1 MDSDEPG
8 SGGSTPLQDEPDYEA
23 ENGEGEED
31 GAPRTPGGE
40 SDRGPQSVEAGE
52 EGDGSDNEQPVTQAD
67 DGDYFSD
74 GGEVE
79 REEVQRDVDDDDDVE
94 REEVEREVE
103 DDQEYQPGSDN
114 EDARPG
120 SGSPPGSPA
129 SGSIASPPASPMSI
143 ASGPRSPPGSGPQ
156 SPVGSPPGSPGS
168 PMSMDGS
175 GSRPGSPIGS
185 GPQSP
190 AGSGPRSPPSGPASP
205 AGSGSPRSPGSG
217 PASPAGS
224 GPQSP
229 AGSGSPRSPG
239 SGPQSPAGS
248 GPQSP
253 SGSGPASPAGSGPL
267 SPAGSGPQSPGSGPA
282 SPTENRPGSPTGSGP
297 GFPAGLQP
305 PASPMFSAPNSPMG
319 SPMAPGLESFLQ
331 EEALPRSPVS
341 DRSRSPSPGRSRA
354 PGGSPSYSPM
364 GSPRSTSQS
373 PPGSPRGSPP
383 SPGPGSDKENDG
395 ASDQGSGDERR
406 PKARR
411 IISDDESDRE
421 PEPEER
427 KKAKASDD
435 EDSDKESVA
444 DGLIA
449 DIFGS
454 SDEDEEF
461 EGFGEADVEAHAK
474 KKEKKKAAVK
484 SDDEDGGASEAAGQ
498 TGALPELSDD
508 ENEDN
513 LQKDNFV
520 SDFDLM
526 IERKKEERQRQRRK
540 RKDCDMINDNDDL
553 IADMIGKMKL
563 AAEEDRE
570 LNKKRQP
577 ATKKLKLLPWVI
589 SQLKKADLHII
600 FLDSGILSA
609 ITEWLA
615 PLPDKSL
622 PHLTIR
628 DCLLKILWD
637 FPAISS
643 DSLKMSGI
651 GKAVMYLYKHP
662 KEIRPNKE
670 KAGKLINEWSR
681 PIFNLTSNY
690 KTLSRD
696 EREQR
701 DYEQLPKR
709 RKLSMEGSQTPRRDI
724 DNAMEGEKKALRP
737 GDPGWVYRAR
747 VPTPSN
753 RDYVVRP
760 KTEIEY
766 SAKKSTGKKDPSRY
780 DKHARAFADKK
791 KHNKAQRAITI
802 SIEGRNMA
810 L

>member
-40 SDRGPQSVEAGE
+40 SDHGPQSVEAR
-52 EGDGSDNEQPVTQAD
+52 GDAVGSDNDQPVTQAD
-67 DGDYFSD
+67 DGDDYFSD

-79 REEVQRDVDDDDDVE
+79 REEVQQDVDDDDDVE

-129 SGSIASPPASPMSI
+129 SGSVASPPASPMSV
-143 ASGPRSPPGSGPQ
+143 ASGPQSPPGSGPQ
-156 SPVGSPPGSPGS
+156 SPAGSPPGSPGS

-175 GSRPGSPIGS
+175 GSRPGSYAGS

-190 AGSGPRSPPSGPASP
+190 AGSGPRSPASGPASP
-205 AGSGSPRSPGSG
+205 AGSGPQSPQSPGSG

-224 GPQSP
+224 GP
-229 AGSGSPRSPG
+229 A
-239 SGPQSPAGS
+239 
-248 GPQSP
+248 
-253 SGSGPASPAGSGPL
+253 

-282 SPTENRPGSPTGSGP
+282 SPAGSGPVSPAGSGP
-297 GFPAGLQP
+297 GSPAGSGPGSLAGRGLQS

-331 EEALPRSPVS
+331 EETQPRS

-364 GSPRSTSQS
+364 GSPRSASQS

-395 ASDQGSGDERR
+395 ASDLGSGDERR
-406 PKARR
+406 PKPRR

-474 KKEKKKAAVK
+474 KKEKKKTAAK
-484 SDDEDGGASEAAGQ
+484 SDDEDGQTGEAAGP

-508 ENEDN
+508 ENEDA

-520 SDFDLM
+520 SDFELM
-526 IERKKEERQRQRRK
+526 MERKKEERQRQRRK

-570 LNKKRQP
+570 LNKKRQA

-628 DCLLKILWD
+628 ESLLKILWD

-662 KEIRPNKE
+662 REVRPNKE

-709 RKLSMEGSQTPRRDI
+709 RKLSLEGSQTPRRDI

-760 KTEIEY
+760 KTEIDY
-766 SAKKSTGKKDPSRY
+766 TAKKSTGKKDPSRY
-780 DKHARAFADKK
+780 DKHARAFADRKK
-791 KHNKAQRAITI
+791 NSKAQRAITI